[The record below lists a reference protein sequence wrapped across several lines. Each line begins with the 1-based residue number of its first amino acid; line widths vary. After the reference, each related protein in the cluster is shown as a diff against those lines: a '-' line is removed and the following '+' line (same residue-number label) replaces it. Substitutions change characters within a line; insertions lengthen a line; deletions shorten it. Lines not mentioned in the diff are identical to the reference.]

1 MRAASSPYLV
11 TLTQGC
17 RSSYTNKVSRRDA
30 AKLIARR
37 ETASVLSF
45 ELTKLI
51 DAALRA
57 WRGAQSHA
65 AGAKPTTINY
75 LFSVIRLP
83 CALNPTTALMA
94 ESLTL
99 TLAAT
104 RCPSR
109 FSRLVLNRHRFP
121 IRFQSN
127 HHRQYRAQAV
137 C

>member
-1 MRAASSPYLV
+1 MRAATSPYLV
-11 TLTQGC
+11 TLMQG
-17 RSSYTNKVSRRDA
+17 RRFPHTNKVTRRDA
-30 AKLIARR
+30 AQLIAGW
-37 ETASVLSF
+37 ETPSVLSF
-45 ELTKLI
+45 DLTKLI

-65 AGAKPTTINY
+65 AGAKLTTINY
-75 LFSVIRLP
+75 PFSVIRLP
-83 CALNPTTALMA
+83 CAWDPTTALMA
-94 ESLTL
+94 ESLTR

-109 FSRLVLNRHRFP
+109 FSRLILNRHRFP

-137 C
+137 Y